1 MFGEADQSKDD
12 EYFGARIAAVGR
24 FQFGL
29 AHEIASK
36 TSLKENVTS
45 LWCYYYN
52 GLLELISEKML
63 HQSMKR
69 ITQRVRKEKF
79 AQVVAVA

>member
-1 MFGEADQSKDD
+1 MFGEAEQGKDD

-45 LWCYYYN
+45 L
-52 GLLELISEKML
+52 
-63 HQSMKR
+63 
-69 ITQRVRKEKF
+69 
-79 AQVVAVA
+79 

>member
-29 AHEIASK
+29 GHEIASK
-36 TSLKENVTS
+36 ISLKENVTS
-45 LWCYYYN
+45 YYYN
-52 GLLELISEKML
+52 GLLKLISEKMM

-69 ITQRVRKEKF
+69 ITQHVRKEKF